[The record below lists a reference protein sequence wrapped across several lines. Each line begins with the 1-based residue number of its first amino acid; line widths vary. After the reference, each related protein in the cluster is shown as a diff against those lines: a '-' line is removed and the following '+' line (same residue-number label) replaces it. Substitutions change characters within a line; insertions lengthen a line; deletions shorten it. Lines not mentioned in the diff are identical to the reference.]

1 MGKKILRT
9 FNILS
14 LILGWGGVLLV
25 FIDIFYPLGEQRL
38 DKDFYIL
45 IGILLW
51 FWFFGTE
58 LIIFIKSKIEN
69 HFNELNIS
77 NMIKN
82 ISKKS

>member
-45 IGILLW
+45 IGILL
-51 FWFFGTE
+51 
-58 LIIFIKSKIEN
+58 
-69 HFNELNIS
+69 
-77 NMIKN
+77 
-82 ISKKS
+82 